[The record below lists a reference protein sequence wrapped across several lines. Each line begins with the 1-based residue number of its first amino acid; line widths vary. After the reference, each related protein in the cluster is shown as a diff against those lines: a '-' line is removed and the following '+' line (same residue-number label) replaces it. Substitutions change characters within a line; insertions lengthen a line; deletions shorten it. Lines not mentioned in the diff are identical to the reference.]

1 MKTHIKVLGIL
12 YIASG
17 ALGVAAVLLVL
28 IVAGIMA
35 FLGVFS
41 GLAELAEP
49 GLSEEDFAVGAFVF
63 GFLAIIFAFI
73 VLLNLILSVPEIIGG
88 AYLLKYRNWARILC
102 IVLSIL
108 NLPSF
113 PLGTALGVYGL
124 IILFNEKT
132 VTLFKQA

>member
-1 MKTHIKVLGIL
+1 MGIL